1 MRTASILPRSL
12 FAPIVRNVD
21 RIDIMAPHIADDSA
35 MLSSQRHAM
44 HAIACIQTR
53 SMTPPDQ
60 TTQDKPQ
67 NVPTTVALGSGALAV
82 MLAALSML
90 GPFSVDTYLPA
101 FPDIAASLNA
111 TPLQVQQTLT
121 AYMFSF
127 AMMILLH
134 GALSDAFG
142 RRNIILISLAV
153 FAVATLGCAGAHSIE
168 YLWAFR
174 MLQGLAAGAGVVIG
188 RAMIRDLYA
197 GAAAEKLLSL
207 VTMIFSIA
215 PAIAPIL
222 GGWIVKHLD
231 WRSIFL
237 MLFTYAALLL
247 FYSFKRLPESLPRTQ
262 RQPFNP
268 TFLYHSYR
276 RVFRSPLFHL
286 KAGTV
291 AFNFAGMFLYVAA
304 APVFLVEHLGLGP
317 DQFGWQFIPTVGGIF
332 CGALTANRMAGRL
345 PIARQVAIG
354 FCLLIGAAVFNT
366 VYHALFA
373 PALPWSV
380 APLFFYTFG
389 MSMVA
394 PGATLLVLD
403 LFPNIRGT
411 VAACQSFLQTM
422 LAALVAG
429 IIAPTLSYSPL
440 LLAFGQLTCT
450 LIALALWQGGRAYRQ
465 FLEARKNPNAW
476 ETIE

>member
-1 MRTASILPRSL
+1 MDPV
-12 FAPIVRNVD
+12 P
-21 RIDIMAPHIADDSA
+21 
-35 MLSSQRHAM
+35 
-44 HAIACIQTR
+44 
-53 SMTPPDQ
+53 
-60 TTQDKPQ
+60 DKPVQ
-67 NVPTTVALGSGALAV
+67 EKSAAHGVIVLGSGALAI

-90 GPFSVDTYLPA
+90 GPFSIDTYLPA
-101 FPDIAASLNA
+101 FPAISASLNA
-111 TPLQVQQTLT
+111 TPLEVQQTLT

-127 AMMILLH
+127 SVMILLH

-142 RRNIILISLAV
+142 RRNIILVSLAV

-188 RAMIRDLYA
+188 RAVIRDLYE
-197 GAAAEKLLSL
+197 GAAAEKLLSM

-215 PAIAPIL
+215 PAIAPII
-222 GGWIVKHLD
+222 GGWVVKHMD
-231 WRSIFL
+231 WRTIFL
-237 MLFTYAALLL
+237 GLFAYAVLLL
-247 FYSFKRLPESLPRTQ
+247 IYCYRRLPESLPIAHRH
-262 RQPFNP
+262 PFNP
-268 TFLYHSYR
+268 SFLFHSYQ

-286 KAGTV
+286 KAGTI

-304 APVFLVEHLGLGP
+304 APVFLVEHLKLGP
-317 DQFGWQFIPTVGGIF
+317 DEFGWQFIPTVGGIF

-345 PIARQVAIG
+345 PMTKQVAIG
-354 FCLLIGAAVFNT
+354 FYLLLGASLFN
-366 VYHALFA
+366 VIYHALFA

-380 APLFFYTFG
+380 GTLFFYTFG

-394 PGATLLVLD
+394 PCVTLLVLD

-429 IIAPTLSYSPL
+429 VIAPALSHSPIL
-440 LLAFGQLTCT
+440 LSLGQLGCT
-450 LIALALWQGGRAYRQ
+450 LIALCLWLGSSAYRQ
-465 FLEARKNPNAW
+465 YQTRKNPNAW